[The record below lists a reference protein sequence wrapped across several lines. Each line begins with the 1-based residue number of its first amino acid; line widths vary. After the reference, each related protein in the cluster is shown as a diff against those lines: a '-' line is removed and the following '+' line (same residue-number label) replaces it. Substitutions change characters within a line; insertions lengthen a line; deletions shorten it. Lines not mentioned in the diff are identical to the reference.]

1 MCASTA
7 LRSALFAYP
16 WALQRPNLDAALDR
30 VVASGCDELVVTPC
44 YHRADFFQ
52 PADPSMPI
60 CYGEYGAV
68 FFGIDESL
76 YDETPIRPR
85 LSRLVDDPDDLLRA
99 AEAVRARDIELSLWM
114 IYNFQDELSD
124 VFPQFAR
131 HDPFGNAH
139 RGGLSLGAP
148 EVAAYFLAQTR
159 DVLTRFS
166 PSTVWIES
174 LYRRGMGMPS
184 KSRGPITPR
193 SQFLLSLDWNQGMR
207 SQAEAS
213 GVPADAL
220 CADVANWLRDDLAR
234 MPTNKTNGAVD
245 EDWLAGA
252 FGGGLGAYV
261 DLCREV
267 TTRLW
272 EQTGQLIHDAGSRIY
287 HQPAG
292 ANSLGTD
299 LDARVN
305 ASMDRLMISPADAAE
320 LQAARE
326 GIDSRQIYVPYHGQY
341 DDKETLVHDVQHAS
355 SIGADGVSFYAYGL
369 LRDEQLSWIREA
381 VRKTAG

>member
-1 MCASTA
+1 
-7 LRSALFAYP
+7 
-16 WALQRPNLDAALDR
+16 
-30 VVASGCDELVVTPC
+30 
-44 YHRADFFQ
+44 
-52 PADPSMPI
+52 
-60 CYGEYGAV
+60 
-68 FFGIDESL
+68 
-76 YDETPIRPR
+76 
-85 LSRLVDDPDDLLRA
+85 
-99 AEAVRARDIELSLWM
+99 
-114 IYNFQDELSD
+114 
-124 VFPQFAR
+124 
-131 HDPFGNAH
+131 
-139 RGGLSLGAP
+139 
-148 EVAAYFLAQTR
+148 
-159 DVLTRFS
+159 
-166 PSTVWIES
+166 
-174 LYRRGMGMPS
+174 
-184 KSRGPITPR
+184 
-193 SQFLLSLDWNQGMR
+193 MR

-252 FGGGLGAYV
+252 FDGGLGAYV

-287 HQPAG
+287 HQPVG